1 MINIFDAESAT
12 GLMCQFIFED
22 MIESRRIFAA
32 ISQVSFE
39 RGHPIRQ
46 QIAACQ
52 RPRAEKEFTAIPR
65 AEWEGKIAL
74 TSLAIRG
81 IRYRWNPTDHGTY
94 IYQLDQAGLS
104 DALS

>member
-1 MINIFDAESAT
+1 VINIFDAESAT

-81 IRYRWNPTDHGTY
+81 IRYRWDPTDHGTY